1 MQLGVIVGMF
11 IRMALSTPMP
21 CTDNNKKAE
30 HTHTH
35 TLTITSILVVDASR
49 PSQLWRIYD
58 GGTLDCILTTLY
70 ILHVADLFRNSR
82 SISLSG
88 TVLLY

>member
-21 CTDNNKKAE
+21 CTDNNKKAK

-35 TLTITSILVVDASR
+35 THTHIDDYVYPSGGRFEAISIVEDLRWGDIRLHLNNAIYFTRCR
-49 PSQLWRIYD
+49 PLPEQ
-58 GGTLDCILTTLY
+58 
-70 ILHVADLFRNSR
+70 
-82 SISLSG
+82 
-88 TVLLY
+88 